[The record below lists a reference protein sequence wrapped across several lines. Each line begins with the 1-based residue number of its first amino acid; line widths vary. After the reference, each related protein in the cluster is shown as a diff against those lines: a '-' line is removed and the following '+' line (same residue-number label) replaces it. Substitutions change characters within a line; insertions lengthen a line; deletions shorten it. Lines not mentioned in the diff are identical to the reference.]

1 MGHPYRALW
10 AMARRL
16 GCILRSMASLKDG
29 SPAAGNELQRNKGRS
44 RDAGERPCVVIQ
56 VRDVGTR
63 KS

>member
-1 MGHPYRALW
+1 MTWPG
-10 AMARRL
+10 
-16 GCILRSMASLKDG
+16 SLKDG

>member
-1 MGHPYRALW
+1 MTWPG
-10 AMARRL
+10 
-16 GCILRSMASLKDG
+16 SLKDG
-29 SPAAGNELQRNKGRS
+29 SPAAGNELQRNKERS